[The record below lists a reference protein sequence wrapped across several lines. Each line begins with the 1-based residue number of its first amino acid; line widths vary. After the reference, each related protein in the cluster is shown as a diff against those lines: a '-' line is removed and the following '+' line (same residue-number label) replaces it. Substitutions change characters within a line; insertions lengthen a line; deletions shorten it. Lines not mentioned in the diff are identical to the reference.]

1 LRSPDFILAKEG
13 IVVIRVST
21 DEVERRP
28 AVVLARI
35 AQAAPPSTA

>member
-1 LRSPDFILAKEG
+1 VLVKEG
-13 IVVIRVST
+13 IVVLRVST
-21 DEVERRP
+21 DEVERWP